1 MILFCSHPNI
11 IVYTK
16 SLFAQQRSPT
26 HKHDHTHLVNV
37 GRFLIDPYPFC
48 QSLHFIW
55 CERKKKRKKNRTKW
69 IRFGYPFS
77 IGFKMVISKTCS
89 IQVFQKLFIS
99 VDRCLN
105 NLAWLRF
112 QSIFIYAERFNF
124 WRVRSEESPNWHSEC
139 KFHIQKSLILQFHMP
154 RIKKTTERKNIS
166 KELGCF
172 IPARSNP
179 WCA

>member
-1 MILFCSHPNI
+1 M
-11 IVYTK
+11 
-16 SLFAQQRSPT
+16 R
-26 HKHDHTHLVNV
+26 
-37 GRFLIDPYPFC
+37 
-48 QSLHFIW
+48 
-55 CERKKKRKKNRTKW
+55 EKRKEKKTERNELDLAILLHTT
-69 IRFGYPFS
+69 FS

-124 WRVRSEESPNWHSEC
+124 CRVRSEESPNWHSEC

-154 RIKKTTERKNIS
+154 RIKKQLKRKKYFEGIGLFYSSTLESMVCLVLCS
-166 KELGCF
+166 KPKSSVKFVF
-172 IPARSNP
+172 INSFFSTVHASNMWYFSNTYFSIYKTNRYFDNRS
-179 WCA
+179 